1 MQRYNTLPDN
11 NQKDSTQTMSSLR
24 TILKLIDGYTEKSGQ
39 LLAWLCL
46 GMTLVTCSVV
56 LLRYGFGIGSVAA
69 QESITYMHAM
79 LFMLAAAF
87 TLRRGGHVRVDIFY
101 RRFSARRRAWI
112 DSIGAI
118 LFLLPFCVFIVG
130 ISWQFVSD
138 AWAVREGSQD
148 PGGIHAVYLL
158 KTLIPLM
165 ALNLFAQG
173 LAELLRNVMFLV
185 EEDS

>member
-1 MQRYNTLPDN
+1 
-11 NQKDSTQTMSSLR
+11 MSRLR
-24 TILKLIDGYTEKSGQ
+24 SIIHLIDTYTEKTGL

-46 GMTLVTCSVV
+46 GMTLVTCTVV

-69 QESITYMHAM
+69 QESITYMHAT

-87 TLRRGGHVRVDIFY
+87 TLQRNGHVRVDIFY
-101 RRFSARRRAWI
+101 RRLSARNQAWVN
-112 DSIGAI
+112 SIGAI
-118 LFLLPFCVFIVG
+118 VFLLPFSVFIAFM
-130 ISWQFVSD
+130 SWQFVGE

-165 ALNLFAQG
+165 ALNLFLQG
-173 LAELLRNVMFLV
+173 LAEVFRNALFLV
-185 EEDS
+185 EGER